1 MAGARTRVAGAAQLP
16 PAPPTLAAF
25 RAQASLPA
33 AMAGE
38 TSSPTRP
45 AWQGGG
51 GQPERDGAKVASRSA
66 TGRRC
71 PAGER
76 RGGGDRLARG
86 GKPSGTRRSNGEV
99 GQHVIAE
106 ALYPSGNG
114 VNGRLLNFYRAFFR
128 SRCSTIFD
136 IRVLKERIAAPGAGS
151 LNLVLLALYPVCDA
165 VQRVQR
171 KMEWLLHGGT

>member
-1 MAGARTRVAGAAQLP
+1 M
-16 PAPPTLAAF
+16 
-25 RAQASLPA
+25 
-33 AMAGE
+33 
-38 TSSPTRP
+38 
-45 AWQGGG
+45 
-51 GQPERDGAKVASRSA
+51 ASRSA
-66 TGRRC
+66 AGRRW

-86 GKPSGTRRSNGEV
+86 GKPSGACRSNGEV

-128 SRCSTIFD
+128 SHCSTIFD

-151 LNLVLLALYPVCDA
+151 LTALSAAPSFFLQETQAVRCHSINLAD
-165 VQRVQR
+165 RG
-171 KMEWLLHGGT
+171 K